1 MTSFAVNTNRRSG
14 FTLAEILLAMLVFA
28 IAITTI
34 LALLARSIET
44 VDEIVLKDEAM
55 RLSSA
60 VERELS
66 QIPFRRLYQSF
77 APHNNAV
84 REMHVFHYRVDPEDR
99 EPVANLGVRE
109 FAVVPFVHPV
119 TGGGWHASIDTPDP
133 QDAFN
138 VREGRYFR
146 VRLSVS
152 PTNPIPLNDMPADSD
167 DPNDLYE
174 SAALVLFAEFI
185 PIGGPFAG
193 AVPAS
198 PRVVYS
204 YNFAVRR

>member
-1 MTSFAVNTNRRSG
+1 MRVEREQSRNSGRAG
-14 FTLAEILLAMLVFA
+14 FTLAEILLAMMVFA

-60 VERELS
+60 VEREMTTSLTFNEVYDA
-66 QIPFRRLYQSF
+66 INGAPFI
-77 APHNNAV
+77 
-84 REMHVFHYRVDPEDR
+84 EMHAFHYRALNDGARTAQPDRSEEDVLIVPFAGPR
-99 EPVANLGVRE
+99 NATVPTQE
-109 FAVVPFVHPV
+109 FA
-119 TGGGWHASIDTPDP
+119 A
-133 QDAFN
+133 
-138 VREGRYFR
+138 REGRYYR
-146 VRLSVS
+146 VRLTLS
-152 PTNPIPLNDMPADSD
+152 PTNPETLTATADTY
-167 DPNDLYE
+167 P

-185 PIGGPFAG
+185 PLGGPTLEL
-193 AVPAS
+193 PAD